1 MAQPKRAKSEKKS
14 AISHKLSRAWYKH
27 MQKCNIMQIVNDRLS
42 DMKLSAQA
50 KLDASGTAVC
60 IEPTAGSEFDKEWS
74 SQCSD
79 VLQQVLNTLSEA
91 SVQIP
96 EDVAGKVFPV
106 ILTNVS
112 HPNVSIELS
121 DNQDHV
127 LIIGN
132 KQDADL
138 LKSTVERIIHNN
150 LDTMKEI
157 RLPVSV
163 LVYADQCI
171 RQTLERDHPHVI
183 FRVALPDG
191 MMHISGKAAG
201 CEKFMTGIENLQPV
215 EVVPLLHTEVVQLL
229 SMPNGKQLLH
239 SKLPHMEAV
248 SYFFTAEDDT
258 IPNDDVTQMHTLH
271 IVGSTMQEVQG
282 VVDALQKCCTVTDL
296 QVPDEFENTHRME
309 TWAEMKRL
317 IEKQYTAL
325 LIPAVEKR
333 KIQLVCDT
341 IHVNVIRREI
351 MSFIERECFTEDCI
365 PVERGQWEYMY
376 DHSKDWSREAF
387 QIENA
392 GIQYRFPQTQDEVL
406 TFRLKGET
414 TPVRKHSA
422 AIKAILGSIVKD
434 KIEVARPGTVKHFLS
449 EKGTLE
455 LKGVGAMHMRKA
467 VVEVS
472 TLDDEKEEAALRE
485 QAVQPSHITVCSGV
499 IAGDKRV
506 EVMVGDLTEYPVDVI
521 VNAANTQLQHGGG
534 LAGLISR
541 KGGDIIQKESTQ
553 YVARRGPLDVGE
565 AVLMKGVGNLHC
577 KAVVHAVGP
586 IWQGGKQNEEAYLA
600 RAVEG
605 SLSVAHT
612 FASIGF
618 PAISSGIYGVPMD
631 VCARATFTGIN
642 KFFQKN
648 PQCHIKVT
656 IMLFSDDDVDPFNKA
671 VDQFLQ
677 NVSRPQR
684 TSPVF
689 TAPKQKQ
696 VNEELSVPSNPSP
709 SAGPKRP
716 VLSQPPPHKMS
727 NAIVL
732 QKGVLTDHPVS

>member
-42 DMKLSAQA
+42 DMKLSAEA
-50 KLDASGTAVC
+50 KLDVSGTAVC
-60 IEPTAGSEFDKEWS
+60 IEPTAGSEFDKEWT

-79 VLQQVLNTLSEA
+79 VLQQVLGTLSEA

-106 ILTNVS
+106 IMTNVT

-121 DNQDHV
+121 DNHV
-127 LIIGN
+127 HIIGN
-132 KQDADL
+132 KLDADL

-171 RQTLERDHPHVI
+171 HQTLERDHPHVI

-191 MMHISGKAAG
+191 MMHVIGKAVG
-201 CEKFMTGIENLQPV
+201 CEKFMAEIENLQPV
-215 EVVPLLHTEVVQLL
+215 EMVPLLRMEVVQLL

-239 SKLPHMEAV
+239 SKLSHMEAV
-248 SYFFTAEDDT
+248 SYFFTAEDGT
-258 IPNDDVTQMHTLH
+258 IPNDDVTPMHTLH
-271 IVGSTMQEVQG
+271 IVGPTMQEVQG
-282 VVDALQKCCTVTDL
+282 VVDALQKCCTVNDVE
-296 QVPDEFENTHRME
+296 VPNEFKNTQRME
-309 TWAEMKRL
+309 SWADMKRL
-317 IEKQYTAL
+317 IEKQYIAL
-325 LIPAVEKR
+325 LIPAVER
-333 KIQLVCDT
+333 QQIQLVCDT
-341 IHVNVIRREI
+341 NNFDVIKREI

-365 PVERGQWEYMY
+365 PVERGQWEYMC
-376 DHSKDWSREAF
+376 DHSKDWNREEF

-392 GIQYRFPQTQDEVL
+392 GIQYTSPQTQDEVL

-434 KIEVARPGTVKHFLS
+434 KIEVARPGTVKHFMS

-455 LKGVGAMHMRKA
+455 LKGVGATRKA

-472 TLDDEKEEAALRE
+472 TLEEEKEEAAQME
-485 QAVQPSHITVCSGV
+485 QAAQPSHRTVCSGV

-521 VNAANTQLQHGGG
+521 VNAANTKLQHGGG

-565 AVLMKGVGNLHC
+565 AVLMKGVGNLRC

-600 RAVEG
+600 KAVER
-605 SLSVAHT
+605 SLSEAHT

-618 PAISSGIYGVPMD
+618 PAIRSGIYCPPMD
-631 VCARATFTGIN
+631 VCARATFTGIS

-648 PQCHIKVT
+648 PQCNIKVT
-656 IMLFSDDDVDPFNKA
+656 IMLFSDHDVDPFNKA

-677 NVSRPQR
+677 NVSRPER
-684 TSPVF
+684 TTSPVF

-696 VNEELSVPSNPSP
+696 VHEELSVPSKPSP
-709 SAGPKRP
+709 PAGAKQP
-716 VLSQPPPHKMS
+716 VLSQSPPHKMS
-727 NAIVL
+727 DAIVL

>member
-1 MAQPKRAKSEKKS
+1 MAQLKRANSEKKL
-14 AISHKLSRAWYKH
+14 AISHKLSKAWCKH
-27 MQKCNIMQIVNDRLS
+27 IQKCSLMQVVNDRLS
-42 DMKLSAQA
+42 EMKLSAEA
-50 KLDASGTAVC
+50 KLDVSGTAVC

-74 SQCSD
+74 SRCSD
-79 VLQQVLNTLSEA
+79 VLQQVLSTLSEA

-106 ILTNVS
+106 ILTNES
-112 HPNVSIELS
+112 HSNVSIELS

-127 LIIGN
+127 FIIGN

-138 LKSTVERIIHNN
+138 LKSTVERIIHDN

-157 RLPVSV
+157 PLPVSV

-171 RQTLERDHPHVI
+171 RQTLQRDNPHVI

-191 MMHISGKAAG
+191 MMQISGKAAG
-201 CEKFMTGIENLQPV
+201 CEKFTTDVENLQPV
-215 EVVPLLHTEVVQLL
+215 EMVSLLRTEVVLLL
-229 SMPNGKQLLH
+229 SLPNGKQLLH
-239 SKLPHMEAV
+239 SKLPHSEAV
-248 SYFFTAEDDT
+248 SYFFTAEDGT
-258 IPNDDVTQMHTLH
+258 IPNDDVTPMHTLH
-271 IVGSTMQEVQG
+271 IVGPTMQEVQG

-325 LIPAVEKR
+325 LIPAVEKQ

-341 IHVNVIRREI
+341 IHVNVIKREI

-365 PVERGQWEYMY
+365 PVERGQWEYMC
-376 DHSKDWSREAF
+376 DHSKDWNREEF

-392 GIQYRFPQTQDEVL
+392 GIQYTSPQTQDEVL

-434 KIEVARPGTVKHFLS
+434 KIEVARPGTVKHFMS

-455 LKGVGAMHMRKA
+455 LKGVGATRKA

-472 TLDDEKEEAALRE
+472 TLEEEKEEAAQME
-485 QAVQPSHITVCSGV
+485 QAAQPSHRTVCSGV

-521 VNAANTQLQHGGG
+521 VNAANTKLQHGGG

-565 AVLMKGVGNLHC
+565 AVLMKGVGNLRC

-600 RAVEG
+600 KAVER
-605 SLSVAHT
+605 SLSEAHT

-618 PAISSGIYGVPMD
+618 PAIRSGIYCPPMD
-631 VCARATFTGIN
+631 VCARATFTGIS

-648 PQCHIKVT
+648 PQCNIKVT
-656 IMLFSDDDVDPFNKA
+656 IMLFSDHDVDPFNKA

-677 NVSRPQR
+677 NVSRPER
-684 TSPVF
+684 TTSPVF

-696 VNEELSVPSNPSP
+696 VHEELSVPSKPSP
-709 SAGPKRP
+709 PAGAKQP
-716 VLSQPPPHKMS
+716 VLSQSPPHKMS
-727 NAIVL
+727 DAIVL